1 MGKINLRVKDCSPS
15 AHTGGIRCL
24 KGAILCNIQFQMAF
38 PPKIMILLI
47 IMIITALTTEVHL
60 SLLLLAT
67 VVCAKIQNAV
77 LKINLL

>member
-1 MGKINLRVKDCSPS
+1 
-15 AHTGGIRCL
+15 
-24 KGAILCNIQFQMAF
+24 MAF
-38 PPKIMILLI
+38 PPKIMILVI

-77 LKINLL
+77 LKINLLRCH